1 MKKGLLIIFSGP
13 SGVGKGTIR
22 KHIVKD
28 RSLNLA
34 YSISMTTRAPRNKEV
49 DGVDYYFVSREEFQR
64 NIDNDNFLEHAEFVG
79 NCYGTPKSYVEELRN
94 NGKNVFLEI
103 EINGASQVLSK
114 VKDPGVVSIFLLPP
128 SIEALETRIRRRK
141 TESEE
146 LIQARLSKGRSEM
159 TQATNYQYVVVNDK
173 IKRAAKEIIDII
185 KKRIEENNKD

>member
-128 SIEALETRIRRRK
+128 SIEALETGIRRRK

-146 LIQARLSKGRSEM
+146 LIQARLNKGRSEM

>member
-94 NGKNVFLEI
+94 SGKNVFLEI

-146 LIQARLSKGRSEM
+146 LIQARLNKGRSEM